1 MSAQPEWFGAG
12 TVLSSRAT
20 GFCLHVWKPGKM
32 ASKTLLQSENKGQEV
47 VWISLTDV
55 PVNVLVCR
63 SKIYCKPFFLCPTDS
78 FCPLS
83 LLAPN
88 SWQSQRWLL
97 HQAPT
102 PGRAGCQGEPAPA
115 PGAPGRGEGLHHRQ
129 RAHQAEREI
138 QDGQDTHTPPGLQL
152 PLQDLGSQRPVP
164 EAASVHKQGQARH
177 GRPNAKW
184 PADHPEPALLGPTA
198 ILHNQQ
204 QDRSNCLSLFSFS
217 FFFFFLN
224 EIL

>member
-1 MSAQPEWFGAG
+1 MDFSYWCTCKCSG
-12 TVLSSRAT
+12 
-20 GFCLHVWKPGKM
+20 
-32 ASKTLLQSENKGQEV
+32 LQTELCV
-47 VWISLTDV
+47 T
-55 PVNVLVCR
+55 
-63 SKIYCKPFFLCPTDS
+63 YCKLFTIFLVPNWFFLSPP
-78 FCPLS
+78 PLT
-83 LLAPN
+83 PN
-88 SWQSQRWLL
+88 SWQGQWWLL
-97 HQAPT
+97 HQTPT
-102 PGRAGCQGEPAPA
+102 PGRAGCQGEPAPP

-138 QDGQDTHTPPGLQL
+138 QDGEDTHSPPGLQFS
-152 PLQDLGSQRPVP
+152 LQDLGSQRPVP

-177 GRPNAKW
+177 GRPDAKW

-217 FFFFFLN
+217 FLLVFFSN